1 MYGGILG
8 DGHRAKNQPRPDPPK
23 DDELVLKCTLAEF
36 YNGSLKTINYKRD

>member
-23 DDELVLKCTLAEF
+23 DVELLL
-36 YNGSLKTINYKRD
+36 